1 MKKIIRLTQEGF
13 DEKKAELAA
22 LQKNRV
28 EAISELQ
35 SARAMGD
42 LSENAAYK
50 VARSKLSRIDG
61 RIRFLNKIM
70 RDVVVTQKRSDGRIG
85 IGSIVE
91 IEQNGE
97 KKEITIVD
105 GYESDFIR
113 GKISSF
119 SPIGRA
125 MMGRMKDEKIE
136 VITPNGAV
144 RYMILSVK

>member
-13 DEKKAELAA
+13 DEKEAELAT

-28 EAISELQ
+28 EAITELQ

-85 IGSIVE
+85 IGSVVE

-105 GYESDFIR
+105 GYESDFMR

-125 MMGRMKDEKIE
+125 MMGRMKDEIVE
-136 VITPNGAV
+136 VTTPNGNA
-144 RYMILSVK
+144 RYIILSVK